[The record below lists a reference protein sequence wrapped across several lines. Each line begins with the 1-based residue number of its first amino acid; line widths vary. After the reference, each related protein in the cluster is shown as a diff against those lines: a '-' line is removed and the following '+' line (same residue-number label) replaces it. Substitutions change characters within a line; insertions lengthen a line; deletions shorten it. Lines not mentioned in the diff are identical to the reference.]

1 MMIEKDELSFK
12 EICSELGI
20 TDYDL
25 DTHSPFVQV
34 WDLDDFLKS
43 LNLKSESDFYKFA
56 EHAAAKKIMTCAT
69 FNHGITNK
77 RMLIIKV
84 NKEHPIGQVIS
95 AFFSFSGIINHVGN

>member
-12 EICSELGI
+12 EICSELDI

-25 DTHSPFVQV
+25 DTKSPFVQV
-34 WDLDDFLKS
+34 WELDDFLKS

-56 EHAAAKKIMTCAT
+56 EDAAAKKIMTCAV

-84 NKEHPIGQVIS
+84 NKEKPVGQLLSV
-95 AFFSFSGIINHVGN
+95 FFSFSGIISHAGN